1 MDLIIFCSLIMR
13 QDSGRRI
20 WDLPTAK
27 VVLGADYGSW
37 ICLSL
42 VFLHGRPCTW
52 ILECG
57 FVPPCM
63 RVKRHSEGLDEGLWT
78 PRFLLLASG
87 DVRDFRRWI
96 LAFFTSDM
104 TSHEVR
110 SQSIFLDVR
119 LSHTHFSREW
129 TSGFWTPMDLVKF
142 DRRDRPCPA
151 EWTVDFG
158 PRRRKNCR

>member
-1 MDLIIFCSLIMR
+1 MDLSLTGLLTR
-13 QDSGRRI
+13 QTLHVDSGM
-20 WDLPTAK
+20 
-27 VVLGADYGSW
+27 
-37 ICLSL
+37 
-42 VFLHGRPCTW
+42 W
-52 ILECG
+52 ILS
-57 FVPPCM
+57 PPCM
-63 RVKRHSEGLDEGLWT
+63 TEGLDEGLWT
-78 PRFLLLASG
+78 LRFLLLASG

-142 DRRDRPCPA
+142 DRRDKPCPA
-151 EWTVDFG
+151 EWTVEFG
-158 PRRRKNCR
+158 PRKRKNGR